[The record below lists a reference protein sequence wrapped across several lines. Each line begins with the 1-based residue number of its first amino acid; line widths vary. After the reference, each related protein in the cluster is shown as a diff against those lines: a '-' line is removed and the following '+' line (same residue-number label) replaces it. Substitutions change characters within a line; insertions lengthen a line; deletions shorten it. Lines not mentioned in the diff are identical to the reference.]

1 MNKKLILSLTLML
14 LLLIGCS
21 SPTQDEPQA
30 ASTEVVETQA
40 EMDDMQ
46 TTQPDVAAETPAE
59 MEEDTAVQAEPQTT
73 QQDVAV
79 ETPVEIEASTTQY
92 GPQAFPPEVVAE
104 LQAEMDTLT
113 AEGFPPGVIMWIDAP
128 DYQFEGASGF
138 ANLADGTPMPP
149 EGAFR
154 IGSITKMFTA
164 TVIMQLV
171 EDGVL
176 TLDDP
181 LALWLPDVAAQLPY
195 GDQITIRHLLTHT
208 SGLFNVVE
216 HESYYADIFTQMVV
230 DEATGNVTLDC
241 VERDPNDTLA
251 RYVYGKEAQF
261 EPGAQWRYSNT
272 NYTLLGMIIETA
284 TEMPLAEAYRTNIY
298 EPLGMTSTFLD
309 CYEAPLADVIHGYTA
324 SGDTMT
330 DVTELHESVGWSA
343 GGLVSTAE
351 DLTAFARGLFNGA
364 LFDNPE
370 TVAAM
375 TTPAPGSTY
384 GLGIMLQD
392 GYWGHAGGIAGFRS
406 VLNYSPEFDMVVVML
421 YNTDA
426 VGPEQSQA
434 ELLNPVLP
442 LLQAVQ

>member
-1 MNKKLILSLTLML
+1 MNKKLISSLTLIL

-30 ASTEVVETQA
+30 A
-40 EMDDMQ
+40 MDDTQ
-46 TTQPDVAAETPAE
+46 TTQPDVAAATPAE
-59 MEEDTAVQAEPQTT
+59 MEVEDTAVQNDPPTT
-73 QQDVAV
+73 QEDVAAAA
-79 ETPVEIEASTTQY
+79 PAASDESIAQD
-92 GPQAFPPEVVAE
+92 GPQAFPPEVVTE
-104 LQAEMDTLT
+104 LQAEIDALT

-128 DYQFEGASGF
+128 DYQFEGASGS
-138 ANLADGTPMPP
+138 ANLVDGTPMPP

-164 TVIMQLV
+164 TVIMQLA

-195 GDQITIRHLLTHT
+195 GDQITLRHLLTHT

-216 HESYYADIFTQMVV
+216 HESYYADIFTEMVV
-230 DEATGNVTLDC
+230 DEATGNVMLDC

-261 EPGAQWRYSNT
+261 EPGTQWRYSNT
-272 NYTLLGMIIETA
+272 NYTLLGMIIEAA

-309 CYEAPLADVIHGYTA
+309 CYEAPVVDVVHGYTV
-324 SGDTMT
+324 SGDAMT

-343 GGLVSTAE
+343 GGLVSTAS
-351 DLTAFARGLFNGA
+351 DLVAFARGLFSGA

-375 TTPAPGSTY
+375 TTPAPDSAY

-392 GYWGHAGGIAGFRS
+392 GYVGHAGGIAGFRS
-406 VLNYSPEFDMVVVML
+406 VLNYSPEFDTVVVML

-426 VGPEQSQA
+426 TGPEQLQA
-434 ELLNPVLP
+434 EIMNPVLP
-442 LLQAVQ
+442 LLQAAQ